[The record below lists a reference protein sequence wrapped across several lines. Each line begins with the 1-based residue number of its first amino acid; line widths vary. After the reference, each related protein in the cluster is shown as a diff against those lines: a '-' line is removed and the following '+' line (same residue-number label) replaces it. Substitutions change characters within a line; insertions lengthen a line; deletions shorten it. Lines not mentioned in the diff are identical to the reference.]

1 MHRASCAFYHVFLNR
16 HGPRERLR
24 DSRSPDSQ
32 HLQQRLEVLP
42 LGRCLSSPAQLHDSR
57 LRGAPL
63 ACPGKAQI
71 PAQRREFHC
80 PAPTLTLARSR
91 VSGATPDSATP
102 RRPVNT
108 DRGLQLHFR
117 SATPR
122 KAPPERTPSSPLPFH
137 SVPAGSPSASAPRLE
152 RSSANPSHAAG
163 TFARRKTRYAAVP

>member
-63 ACPGKAQI
+63 ACRSEEHTSELQSLRHLVC
-71 PAQRREFHC
+71 RRLLEKKKCVNRASIALRTGLKRSTC
-80 PAPTLTLARSR
+80 PTCRTSSSLA
-91 VSGATPDSATP
+91 
-102 RRPVNT
+102 
-108 DRGLQLHFR
+108 
-117 SATPR
+117 
-122 KAPPERTPSSPLPFH
+122 
-137 SVPAGSPSASAPRLE
+137 AS
-152 RSSANPSHAAG
+152 
-163 TFARRKTRYAAVP
+163 